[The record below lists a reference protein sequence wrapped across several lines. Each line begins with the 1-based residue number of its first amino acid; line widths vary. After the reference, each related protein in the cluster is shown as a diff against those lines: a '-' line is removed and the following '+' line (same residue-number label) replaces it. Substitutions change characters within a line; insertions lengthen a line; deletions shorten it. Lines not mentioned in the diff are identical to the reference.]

1 VAIARF
7 AQFQELRTELNKVQ
21 TSLAERKLVEK
32 AKGILMKSRA
42 CGEEQAFAAL
52 RKMAM
57 DQKSRLIDV
66 ANKIIAAAELLG

>member
-1 VAIARF
+1 
-7 AQFQELRTELNKVQ
+7 
-21 TSLAERKLVEK
+21 
-32 AKGILMKSRA
+32 MKSRA